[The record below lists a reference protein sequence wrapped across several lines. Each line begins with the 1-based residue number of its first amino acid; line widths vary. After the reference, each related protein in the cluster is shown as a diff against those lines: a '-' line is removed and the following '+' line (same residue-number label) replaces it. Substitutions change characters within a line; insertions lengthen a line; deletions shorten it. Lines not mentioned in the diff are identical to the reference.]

1 MKKIRCEQLTEYRF
15 ISNLQAGPAA
25 ETAAFV
31 VTQANQDQGYD
42 SHLWLLEKGKV
53 RQLTSGSESVYRWED
68 DSTLLFLS
76 LRTEKDREA
85 LERGEERTVFWR
97 LNIHQGEALRAF
109 SIPYTVTDFQ
119 VIEAGKLLLTI
130 RYDLRFS
137 RMALLEGEQKAA
149 LLEEKRQ
156 EQDYQLVTETPFYA
170 DGAGFTNG
178 LRTRLALWD
187 EASQTVEFLT
197 EETMMVAG
205 SALKGDQLLYWG
217 ADFTQVREVRN
228 GLYHLDLTQRTVR
241 CLIEPGQLQLD
252 FALWLE
258 NDALAAVSDG
268 KRYGAGETPVLMR
281 IRTDTAERMLW
292 NDNRDTFGNA
302 VGTDCAYG
310 SSRMFLTDHDTLYA
324 VMTIADHTPLFRFD
338 AQGHREEV
346 LPMQDGAIFGF
357 DVQQNKAYLIA
368 MDQMRLQE
376 IYEADLESGSM
387 KQLTHLN
394 EATLAD
400 CYVARPQRI
409 DFGQGPDPLWGWVL
423 LPKDFDPQKRYPAI
437 LDIHGGPRAAYGP
450 VFYHEMQLW
459 ASEGYFVLFCNVHGS
474 DGRGDAFADLRGKFG
489 TVDYDDF
496 MTFTDAVLQ
505 RWPQIDPQ
513 HLAVTGGSYGG
524 YMTNWIIG
532 HTDRFACAVS
542 QRSISNWVS
551 ENMVS
556 DIGFSFGN
564 DQVDATPW
572 SDVGKIWNQ
581 SPLQF
586 ADRVTTPTLFIHS
599 FEDYRCPIQEGMQM
613 FNALL
618 HHGVETRMC
627 CFRQESHG
635 LSRSGRPAH
644 RIRRLQEI
652 SGWIDRYC
660 KKEEE

>member
-228 GLYHLDLTQRTVR
+228 GLYHLDL
-241 CLIEPGQLQLD
+241 
-252 FALWLE
+252 
-258 NDALAAVSDG
+258 
-268 KRYGAGETPVLMR
+268 
-281 IRTDTAERMLW
+281 
-292 NDNRDTFGNA
+292 
-302 VGTDCAYG
+302 
-310 SSRMFLTDHDTLYA
+310 
-324 VMTIADHTPLFRFD
+324 
-338 AQGHREEV
+338 AQ
-346 LPMQDGAIFGF
+346 
-357 DVQQNKAYLIA
+357 
-368 MDQMRLQE
+368 
-376 IYEADLESGSM
+376 
-387 KQLTHLN
+387 
-394 EATLAD
+394 
-400 CYVARPQRI
+400 
-409 DFGQGPDPLWGWVL
+409 
-423 LPKDFDPQKRYPAI
+423 
-437 LDIHGGPRAAYGP
+437 
-450 VFYHEMQLW
+450 
-459 ASEGYFVLFCNVHGS
+459 
-474 DGRGDAFADLRGKFG
+474 
-489 TVDYDDF
+489 
-496 MTFTDAVLQ
+496 
-505 RWPQIDPQ
+505 
-513 HLAVTGGSYGG
+513 
-524 YMTNWIIG
+524 
-532 HTDRFACAVS
+532 
-542 QRSISNWVS
+542 
-551 ENMVS
+551 
-556 DIGFSFGN
+556 
-564 DQVDATPW
+564 
-572 SDVGKIWNQ
+572 
-581 SPLQF
+581 
-586 ADRVTTPTLFIHS
+586 
-599 FEDYRCPIQEGMQM
+599 
-613 FNALL
+613 
-618 HHGVETRMC
+618 
-627 CFRQESHG
+627 
-635 LSRSGRPAH
+635 
-644 RIRRLQEI
+644 
-652 SGWIDRYC
+652 
-660 KKEEE
+660 